1 MLTKNSVILNQW
13 RQKYSPL
20 HIIGPLTSKWRQK
33 CSSLRII
40 ESLTSKIIE
49 PLTEKT
55 WAQGCVIQQREKWP
69 RVEFTSLSGEN
80 ILNE

>member
-1 MLTKNSVILNQW
+1 MT
-13 RQKYSPL
+13 YSPL
-20 HIIGPLTSKWRQK
+20 QIIEPLTSKWRQK
-33 CSSLRII
+33 YNPLQII

-55 WAQGCVIQQREKWP
+55 WAQGCVIQQREKWL
-69 RVEFTSLSGEN
+69 RVEFTRLSEEN